1 MPDRSES
8 QRSPTRTIP
17 TGDDAQD
24 LTLPPG
30 PGPDVVRGARPGSVE
45 PVSGRSAPVRPV
57 SNGGAADPDE
67 VRREIEA
74 TRARISGTLDQI
86 EGRLVREK
94 EQLGRKTDELWAKAT
109 FQGVRRKISEEPF
122 RSMAIAFVAGYIVA
136 AIRD

>member
-1 MPDRSES
+1 MPDRTES
-8 QRSPTRTIP
+8 RRSPTRAIP
-17 TGDDAQD
+17 PDDDAQD
-24 LTLPPG
+24 LSLPPG
-30 PGPDVVRGARPGSVE
+30 PGPDVARGARPGSME
-45 PVSGRSAPVRPV
+45 PVSGRGAPGRPV
-57 SNGGAADPDE
+57 GNGGPADPDD

-94 EQLGRKTDELWAKAT
+94 RQLGRKTDELWAKAT
-109 FQGVRRKISEEPF
+109 LQGVRGKISEEPF